1 MRYWDEE
8 LETAPWRDVE
18 AWQAARLVSFLDGL
32 RARSDFHKGRVDTR
46 GLHQPPPRHTAA
58 RPSGTPRTLEFL
70 ADLAFTTKDEMR
82 RSQNEQLPGEPF
94 GRHQAVPLPEIVQV
108 VSSSGTTG
116 NPLYYALTA
125 ADLEVW
131 RQAIAGAFF
140 TAGIR
145 PGDVVAHLV
154 GLPGVAGG
162 LPYADGF
169 RTIGAALAWLGGFPT
184 ERILRSFPR
193 LQVSAVL
200 STASFG
206 TYLTDHCQ
214 EIIGEPAAALGVTK
228 FLGGGEP
235 GFGVPSIR
243 EKVRAGWGLDH
254 VREVM
259 GLADVLSA
267 MWGECDDET
276 GMHFCAARGVAIELV
291 DPATGGQIPWEDGAA
306 GEVVYTTFAREAT
319 PMLRYRSSDH
329 VVVTGVGCSCGRT
342 SPKIRCIGRTDDMLI
357 YKGMNVF
364 PTAIRDVALAA
375 VGDVVAPYLRIWKER
390 ADQVRFDD
398 AIPVDIEAADGLT
411 ADRYPAVAARIET
424 ELRGRLQVRAAVSV
438 VAPGSLPRSD
448 YKTPLVHVRANGGRE
463 VGS

>member
-1 MRYWDEE
+1 MDRRYWDEE
-8 LETAPWRDVE
+8 LETAPWPEVE
-18 AWQAARLVSFLDGL
+18 AWQAVRLVHFLDGL
-32 RARSDFHKGRVDTR
+32 RARSDFHKDRVDS
-46 GLHQPPPRHTAA
+46 AA
-58 RPSGTPRTLEFL
+58 RPAGGPRSLEFL
-70 ADLAFTTKDEMR
+70 ADLPFTTKDELR
-82 RSQNEQLPGEPF
+82 RSQDDDVPGEPF
-94 GRHQAVPLPEIVQV
+94 GRHQAVPLSEIVQV

-116 NPLYYALTA
+116 HPLYYALTG
-125 ADLEVW
+125 ADLELW
-131 RQAIAGAFF
+131 RQMIAAVFF

-145 PGDVVAHLV
+145 AGDVVAHLV

-169 RTIGAALAWLGGFPT
+169 RTVGATLAWLGGFPT

-214 EIIGEPAAALGVTK
+214 DLIGIPAASLGVSK

-235 GFGVPSIR
+235 GFGQPEIR
-243 EKVRAGWGLDH
+243 EKVRSGWALDH

-267 MWGECDDET
+267 VWGECDDED
-276 GMHFCAARGVAIELV
+276 GMHFCAQRGVAIELI
-291 DPATGGQIPWEDGAA
+291 DPATGQQLPWTEGAT

-329 VVVTGVGCSCGRT
+329 VVVTAVDCRCGRT
-342 SPKIRCIGRTDDMLI
+342 SPRIRCVGRTDDMLI

-364 PTAIRDVALAA
+364 PTAIRDVALSA
-375 VGDVVAPYLRIWKER
+375 VGDAVEPYLRIWKDR
-390 ADQVRFDD
+390 SDQVRFDD
-398 AIPVDIEAADGLT
+398 AIPIDIEAAEGLDR
-411 ADRYPAVAARIET
+411 DRYSALARRIEG

-438 VAPGSLPRSD
+438 VAPGTLPRSA
-448 YKTPLVHVRANGGRE
+448 YKTPLVHVRANGEAGRE
-463 VGS
+463 EAT

>member
-1 MRYWDEE
+1 
-8 LETAPWRDVE
+8 V
-18 AWQAARLVSFLDGL
+18 
-32 RARSDFHKGRVDTR
+32 
-46 GLHQPPPRHTAA
+46 
-58 RPSGTPRTLEFL
+58 
-70 ADLAFTTKDEMR
+70 
-82 RSQNEQLPGEPF
+82 
-94 GRHQAVPLPEIVQV
+94 
-108 VSSSGTTG
+108 
-116 NPLYYALTA
+116 
-125 ADLEVW
+125 
-131 RQAIAGAFF
+131 FF

-169 RTIGAALAWLGGFPT
+169 RTIGATLAWLGGLPT
-184 ERILRSFPR
+184 ERILGSFRR

-206 TYLTDHCQ
+206 TYLTDHC
-214 EIIGEPAAALGVTK
+214 EDLIGEPAASLGVAK

-235 GFGVPSIR
+235 GFGQREIR
-243 EKVRAGWGLDH
+243 DKVRSGWALDH

-267 MWGECDDET
+267 VWGECDDES
-276 GMHFCAARGVAIELV
+276 GMHFCAQRGVAIELI
-291 DPATGGQIPWEDGAA
+291 DPATGVQQPWREGAT

-319 PMLRYRSSDH
+319 PMLRYRSADH

-364 PTAIRDVALAA
+364 PTAIRDVALSAVGAA
-375 VGDVVAPYLRIWKER
+375 VQPYVRIWKER

-398 AIPVDIEAADGLT
+398 AIPVDIEAAEDLG
-411 ADRYPAVAARIET
+411 
-424 ELRGRLQVRAAVSV
+424 
-438 VAPGSLPRSD
+438 
-448 YKTPLVHVRANGGRE
+448 
-463 VGS
+463 

>member
-1 MRYWDEE
+1 MDRRYWDEE
-8 LETAPWRDVE
+8 LETAPWPDVE
-18 AWQAARLVSFLDGL
+18 AWQAGHVVHFLDGL
-32 RARSDFHKGRVDTR
+32 RSRSAFHKDRLDS
-46 GLHQPPPRHTAA
+46 AA
-58 RPSGTPRTLEFL
+58 RPAGGPRTLELL
-70 ADLAFTTKDEMR
+70 ADLPFTTKDELR
-82 RSQNEQLPGEPF
+82 RSQEEQVAGEPF
-94 GRHQAVPLPEIVQV
+94 GRHQAVTLSEIVQV

-116 NPLYYALTA
+116 QPLYYALTA
-125 ADLEVW
+125 ADLELW
-131 RQAIAGAFF
+131 RRTIAAVFF

-145 PGDVVAHLV
+145 AGDVVAHLV

-169 RTIGAALAWLGGFPT
+169 RTIGATLAWLGGFPT
-184 ERILRSFPR
+184 ERILASFPR

-206 TYLTDHCQ
+206 TYLTDHC
-214 EIIGEPAAALGVTK
+214 EDLIGVPAASLGVTK

-235 GFGVPSIR
+235 GFGQREIR
-243 EKVRAGWGLDH
+243 DKVRSGWALDH

-267 MWGECDDET
+267 VWGECDEED
-276 GMHFCAARGVAIELV
+276 GMHFCAQRGVAVELI
-291 DPATGGQIPWEDGAA
+291 DPATGDRLPWREGAT

-329 VVVTGVGCSCGRT
+329 VVVTGVECRCGRT

-364 PTAIRDVALAA
+364 PTAIRDVALSA
-375 VGDVVAPYLRIWKER
+375 VGDAVQPYVRIWKER

-398 AIPVDIEAADGLT
+398 AIPVDIEASAELAAEG
-411 ADRYPAVAARIET
+411 YPALASRIEA
-424 ELRGRLQVRAAVSV
+424 ELRSRLQVRAVVAV
-438 VAPGSLPRSD
+438 VAPGTLPQSA
-448 YKTPLVHVRANGGRE
+448 YKTPLVHVRSNGEGNAE
-463 VGS
+463 

>member
-1 MRYWDEE
+1 MERRYWDEE
-8 LETAPWRDVE
+8 LETAPWPEVE
-18 AWQAARLVSFLDGL
+18 AWQAGHVVHFLDGL
-32 RARSDFHKGRVDTR
+32 RSRSDFHKDRVDS
-46 GLHQPPPRHTAA
+46 AA
-58 RPSGTPRTLEFL
+58 RPAGTPRSLELL
-70 ADLAFTTKDEMR
+70 ADLPFTTKDELR
-82 RSQNEQLPGEPF
+82 RSQDEQVTGEPF
-94 GRHQAVPLPEIVQV
+94 GRHQAVPLSEIVQV

-116 NPLYYALTA
+116 HPLYYALTA
-125 ADLEVW
+125 ADLDLW
-131 RQAIAGAFF
+131 RQMIAAVFY

-184 ERILRSFPR
+184 ERILGSFRR

-206 TYLTDHCQ
+206 TYLTDHC
-214 EIIGEPAAALGVTK
+214 EDLIGEPAASLGVAK

-235 GFGVPSIR
+235 GFGQREIR
-243 EKVRAGWGLDH
+243 DKVRSGWALDH

-267 MWGECDDET
+267 VWGECDDES
-276 GMHFCAARGVAIELV
+276 GMHFCGQRGVAIELI
-291 DPATGGQIPWEDGAA
+291 DPATGQQQPWREGAT

-319 PMLRYRSSDH
+319 PMLRYRSADH

-364 PTAIRDVALAA
+364 PTAIRDVALSA
-375 VGDVVAPYLRIWKER
+375 VGASVQPYVRIWKER

-398 AIPVDIEAADGLT
+398 AIPVDIEASAQL
-411 ADRYPAVAARIET
+411 AAERYPALASQIEA
-424 ELRGRLQVRAAVSV
+424 ELRSRLQVRAVVSV
-438 VAPGSLPRSD
+438 VAPGTLPQNA
-448 YKTPLVHVRANGGRE
+448 YKTPLVHVRSNGEGNTK
-463 VGS
+463 

>member
-1 MRYWDEE
+1 MPRRCR
-8 LETAPWRDVE
+8 TCSSCRTSP
-18 AWQAARLVSFLDGL
+18 
-32 RARSDFHKGRVDTR
+32 RSGRR
-46 GLHQPPPRHTAA
+46 RRPGRPR
-58 RPSGTPRTLEFL
+58 PLEFL
-70 ADLAFTTKDEMR
+70 ADLASTTKDEMR
-82 RSQNEQLPGEPF
+82 RSQDEQLPGEPF

-276 GMHFCAARGVAIELV
+276 GMHFCAA
-291 DPATGGQIPWEDGAA
+291 
-306 GEVVYTTFAREAT
+306 
-319 PMLRYRSSDH
+319 
-329 VVVTGVGCSCGRT
+329 
-342 SPKIRCIGRTDDMLI
+342 
-357 YKGMNVF
+357 
-364 PTAIRDVALAA
+364 

-448 YKTPLVHVRANGGRE
+448 YKTPLVH
-463 VGS
+463 

>member
-1 MRYWDEE
+1 MTMERTYWDEE
-8 LETAPWRDVE
+8 LETAPWGDVE
-18 AWQAARLVSFLDGL
+18 AWQAGHLVHFLDGL
-32 RARSDFHKGRVDTR
+32 RSRSAFHKDRLDSS
-46 GLHQPPPRHTAA
+46 A
-58 RPSGTPRTLEFL
+58 RPAGTPTSLEFL
-70 ADLAFTTKDEMR
+70 ADLPFTVKDELR
-82 RSQNEQLPGEPF
+82 RSQDDAVPGEPF
-94 GRHQAVPLPEIVQV
+94 GRHQAAPLSEIVQV

-116 NPLYYALTA
+116 DPLYHALTA

-131 RQAIAGAFF
+131 RQVIGAVFF

-169 RTIGAALAWLGGFPT
+169 RAIGATLAWLGGFPT

-206 TYLTDHCQ
+206 TYLTDHCH
-214 EIIGEPAAALGVTK
+214 EVIGAPASSLGVRK

-235 GFGVPSIR
+235 GFGQPEIR
-243 EKVRAGWGLDH
+243 DKVRTGWAVDH

-267 MWGECDDET
+267 VWGECDAED
-276 GMHFCAARGVAIELV
+276 GMHFCGQRAVAIELI
-291 DPATGGQIPWEDGAA
+291 DPATGQPQAWTEGAT

-319 PMLRYRSSDH
+319 PAVRYRSSDH
-329 VVVTGVGCSCGRT
+329 VVVTGVGCRCGRT
-342 SPKIRCIGRTDDMLI
+342 SPRMRCIGRTDDMLI

-364 PTAIRDVALAA
+364 PTAIRDVALSA
-375 VGDVVAPYLRIWKER
+375 VGDAVEPYVRIWKDR

-398 AIPVDIEAADGLT
+398 AIPVDIEAAVGLG
-411 ADRYPAVAARIET
+411 ADRYAGLARRIEA

-438 VAPGSLPRSD
+438 VAPGTLPRSE
-448 YKTPLVHVRANGGRE
+448 YKTPLVHVRANGGPGRSE
-463 VGS
+463 P